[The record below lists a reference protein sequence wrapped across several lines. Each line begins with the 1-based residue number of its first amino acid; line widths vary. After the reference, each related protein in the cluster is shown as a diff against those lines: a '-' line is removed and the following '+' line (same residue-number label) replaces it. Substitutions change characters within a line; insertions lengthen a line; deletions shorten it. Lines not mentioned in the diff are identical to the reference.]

1 MRKLTIDVVTP
12 ERAVARGVEVDSV
25 VLPGAEGQMN
35 ILPGHVNLLT
45 TLRGGTFAYQH
56 NGAWTWA
63 VLSGGFAEVVGD
75 HMIVLAETLELQKE
89 LDKARAEE
97 ALKKAMTIL
106 KAAASD
112 SPEYAE
118 ALAAK
123 ARAEARLVFAKDKTQ
138 H

>member
-1 MRKLTIDVVTP
+1 
-12 ERAVARGVEVDSV
+12 
-25 VLPGAEGQMN
+25 
-35 ILPGHVNLLT
+35 
-45 TLRGGTFAYQH
+45 
-56 NGAWTWA
+56 
-63 VLSGGFAEVVGD
+63 
-75 HMIVLAETLELQKE
+75 MIVLAETLELQKE

-123 ARAEARLVFAKDKTQ
+123 ARAEARLIFAKDKAQ